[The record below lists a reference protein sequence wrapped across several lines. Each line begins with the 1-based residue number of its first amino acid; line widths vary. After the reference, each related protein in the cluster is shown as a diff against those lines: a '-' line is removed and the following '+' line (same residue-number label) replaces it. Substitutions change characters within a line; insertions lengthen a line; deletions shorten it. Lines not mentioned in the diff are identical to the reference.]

1 MSNEWAVKTLT
12 ELLYSVN
19 ESEDPI
25 DAILAGCLGSVKR
38 VLEGVM
44 EAERDA
50 FCGIEP
56 SRRGCSRRDYRNGYY
71 ERDFE
76 SCFGVLKKLRVPRT
90 RSGKFR
96 CSLFAKFARRQRK
109 VNELIR
115 SLFLCGISQRS
126 VAEVLGPFLGIE
138 PSASTVSAIA
148 KSLDA
153 EVQRF
158 KHRALQDNFDYLIL
172 DGIAL
177 SVKTSPYAVG
187 KCVLVA
193 MGVRGDGSKE
203 LLGFRV
209 EHSESEACW
218 ERLLNDLYRR
228 GLEGRALKLVISD
241 GGVGLLKAMS
251 YVYPDVPHQRCWV
264 HKIRNVFTKL
274 KRSQRKA
281 CLRGLTAVWQA
292 STRREAERAYQ
303 VWEREWME
311 TAPEAVTCVRDDLDD
326 LLVFLSF
333 PAEHWRLIR
342 TTNHLER
349 CFREFRR
356 RLTPIGCM
364 KNNASCERM
373 IYAICKRLNLRW
385 HKKCTLHSAV
395 FTQAA

>member
-1 MSNEWAVKTLT
+1 MSDEWAVKTLT

-19 ESEDPI
+19 EAEDPI
-25 DAILAGCLGSVKR
+25 DRVLTGCLGSVR
-38 VLEGVM
+38 LAIETVM
-44 EAERDA
+44 EAERDI
-50 FCGIEP
+50 FCGIGP
-56 SRRGCSRRDYRNGYY
+56 SRRGRSRRDYRNGYY

-76 SCFGVLKKLRVPRT
+76 SCFGVLEKLRVPRT
-90 RSGKFR
+90 RSGRFR
-96 CSLFAKFARRQRK
+96 SSLFAKFERRQRK
-109 VNELIR
+109 VNDLIR

-148 KSLDA
+148 KSLDS

-158 KHRALQDNFDYLIL
+158 KHRALEDEFVYLIL

-177 SVKTSPYAVG
+177 SVRTSPYAVG

-193 MGVRGDGSKE
+193 LGVRGDGSKE

-228 GLEGRALKLVISD
+228 GLEGRKLKLVISD
-241 GGVGLLKAMS
+241 GGAGLLKAMS

-264 HKIRNVFTKL
+264 HKIRNVFYKL
-274 KRSQRKA
+274 KRFQKKA
-281 CLRGLTAVWQA
+281 CLRGLRDVWQA
-292 STRREAERAYQ
+292 TNRREAERAYRA
-303 VWEREWME
+303 WESHWIDK
-311 TAPEAVTCVRDDLDD
+311 APEAVECVKEDLDD
-326 LLVFLSF
+326 LLVFMSF
-333 PAEHWRLIR
+333 PKEHWRLIR

-356 RLTPIGCM
+356 RLNPIGCQ
-364 KNNASCERM
+364 KNTASCERM
-373 IYAICKRLNLRW
+373 VYAICKRLNLRW
-385 HKKCTLHSAV
+385 HKKRICQPAV

>member
-19 ESEDPI
+19 EAEDPI
-25 DAILAGCLGSVKR
+25 DRVLAGCLGSVR
-38 VLEGVM
+38 RTIENVM
-44 EAERDA
+44 EAERDI
-50 FCGIEP
+50 FCGIGP
-56 SRRGCSRRDYRNGYY
+56 SRRGRSRRDYRNGYY

-76 SCFGVLKKLRVPRT
+76 SCFGVLEKLRVPRT

-96 CSLFAKFARRQRK
+96 SSLFAKFERRQRK
-109 VNELIR
+109 VNDLIR

-148 KSLDA
+148 KSLDS

-158 KHRALQDNFDYLIL
+158 KRRALQDEFDYLIL

-193 MGVRGDGSKE
+193 MGVRADGSKE

-218 ERLLNDLYRR
+218 ERLLNDVYRR
-228 GLEGRALKLVISD
+228 GLEGRNLKLVISD
-241 GGVGLLKAMS
+241 GGAGLLKAMS

-264 HKIRNVFTKL
+264 HKIRNVFSKL
-274 KRSQRKA
+274 KRCQRKD
-281 CLRGLTAVWQA
+281 CLRGLRDVWQA
-292 STRREAERAYQ
+292 SNRREAERAYRA
-303 VWEREWME
+303 WETEWIE
-311 TAPEAVTCVRDDLDD
+311 AAPEAVDCVKQDLDD

-333 PAEHWRLIR
+333 PKEHWRLIR

-356 RLTPIGCM
+356 RLNPIGCQ
-364 KNNASCERM
+364 KNTASCERM
-373 IYAICKRLNLRW
+373 IYAICTRLNHRW
-385 HKKCTLHSAV
+385 HKKRISHPAV